1 MKHFQ
6 RWLWLL
12 LTAITWTLG
21 ANAATVYFDN
31 SKSNWNPVYIY
42 AWKNNQAQIGEWP
55 GTPMTVY
62 KNSIWKYDLPGND
75 FDGIIFNCGN
85 NSAQTGDLTFI
96 ENQVYIFNGHKTV
109 DGCAQGDINT
119 YAPGP
124 ASSPLGA
131 VEGYGDE
138 NGTVTFSCTKGSLTI
153 TPYGPETV
161 KVFTLC
167 NGASVTEERHTISVC
182 AVPDAEYAIDETE
195 ESVKIM
201 ISDGITI
208 EVEKSSSLVTFIGK
222 DGNILLAE
230 DKGLSNNISGGST
243 VSFRGMNDG
252 AFYGG
257 GYNGGWT
264 NWDGK
269 TMRMNNTQKWGWDCN
284 DHNPRCINVPF
295 YVSTSGYGVYFDD
308 HYRDASIK
316 PSSNGTTYSSGSQDP
331 IAYYFMGGGSMEK
344 VMENYTGLTGRQ
356 PLPPYW
362 ALGYITSRYGYHS
375 ESEASEVIDKIK
387 NINAPLDGLV
397 FDLYWEGEDESGMG
411 NLAWHTPKF
420 PDGKKMMADFLKRG
434 VHTVVITEPFFTS
447 RCTNYNLLK
456 NKGWLADEDVY
467 DMTWLKSEKVGLID
481 ASNPDAM
488 SWMADFYED
497 YTRQGM
503 SGWWLDLGEPERHDD
518 DSSHKGGTVSQI
530 HNEFGNLWLD
540 AVYTRL
546 HDKFPDMRQMLMPRS
561 GTSGMQRYATFPWT
575 GDIQRSWEGLQA
587 QIPALVNSSMSG
599 IGYMGSDTGGFA
611 ATNGTDADL
620 YLRWVEFAVF
630 SPSMR
635 THSSVLPEP
644 YNECYNSIRE
654 DVVKYINMRYSYLP
668 YTYTLAYDNA
678 TYGIPL
684 ARPVNFYDQEPS
696 TLGAVDNEYLWGAD
710 ILVAPVVENAT
721 ARDIRFP
728 DGRWM
733 DLNKPANIY
742 QGGTTVNYAAPLGTL
757 PHFGRVG
764 SIIPR
769 FTQATFTN
777 TAKIDRSAISLDVIL
792 NPDGESHGRMYD
804 DNRTSFDPVSTGDY
818 LLTDIT
824 ARHRD
829 TDIDIFLTNEG
840 NGYEGI
846 PDTRTF
852 LLTVHN
858 FILPDDAK
866 VFWGYNHP
874 ERTQAM
880 ESVIRGSAS
889 GDDNGEIAGS
899 NEYATLEA
907 LKNAEGEGFVR
918 DRDNNRTHLK
928 VKVPSLSNYVLT
940 LGYSN
945 VATGV
950 ETLLTTAPLTLSCH
964 DGIFT
969 YSAPEGLRDL
979 RLEVYTPTGMTV
991 EIHGGLS
998 ADGLT
1003 HQISTGCTEGLYI
1016 GRLSGRDASG
1026 AIKTATAKVLMK

>member
-21 ANAATVYFDN
+21 TNAATVYFDN

-96 ENQVYIFNGHKTV
+96 ENQVYIFNGHKVV
-109 DGCAQGDINT
+109 DGCAQGDINS

-131 VEGYGDE
+131 VEGYSDE
-138 NGTVTFSCTKGSLTI
+138 NGTVTFSCTKGSLII
-153 TPYGPETV
+153 TPYGPETA

-167 NGASVTEERHTISVC
+167 NGASVTEERRTISVC
-182 AVPDAEYAIDETE
+182 AVPYAEYAIDETE
-195 ESVKIM
+195 EYVKIM
-201 ISDGITI
+201 ISNGITI

-230 DKGLSNNISGGST
+230 SRGLVNNANGGST

-269 TMRMNNTQKWGWDCN
+269 TMRMNNTQQWGWNRN

-316 PSSNGTTYSSGSQDP
+316 PSSNGTTYSTGSQDP
-331 IAYYFMGGGSMEK
+331 IAYYFVGGGSMEK

-420 PDGKKMMADFLKRG
+420 PDGKQMMADFLERG

-518 DSSHKGGTVSQI
+518 DSRHKGGTVNQI
-530 HNEFGNLWLD
+530 HNEFGNLWLE

-546 HDKFPDMRQMLMPRS
+546 HNKFPDMRQMLMPRS

-742 QGGTTVNYAAPLGTL
+742 QGGTTVYYAAPLGTL

-777 TAKIDRSAISLDVIL
+777 TAEIDRSAISLDVIL

-880 ESVIRGSAS
+880 ESVIRRSAP

-899 NEYATLEA
+899 NEYSTLEA
-907 LKNAEGEGFVR
+907 LKNAEEEGFVR

-928 VKVPSLSNYVLT
+928 VKVPALSNYVLT

-998 ADGLT
+998 TDGLT

-1016 GRLSGRDASG
+1016 GRLIGRDASG